1 MADDI
6 VNEKSSFVFENNFAE
21 GEEEEDGG
29 VGYVSQFDE
38 KEQKNGHV
46 SSQIQSGKHDNVNDE
61 SKVTKD
67 FCENHRDGK
76 ISPVEINGQDN
87 DFWKSFSSPGARPP
101 DILVSRAEGKNKVAS
116 LQEPEVLNNET
127 GMSDKTGQDPD
138 IFLEENN
145 TWTLTEL
152 DMKAFKMKRRKGK
165 QRNIQGKG
173 KASAKPNTFL
183 MTPFSIVSKLTKS
196 SATMDMMLESAKSM
210 GLPTSMPCM
219 QCYEEYGPKG
229 FMKGGA
235 DECGGRVMTLK
246 EMIKTMTELQ
256 KVMEEKNFEI
266 HDVYPDGNCFFTAVV
281 DQLNVQGERGFDAD
295 ELRLAA
301 VQAVAEVLKKTIIIY
316 GGMTGQQ
323 KAEICPK
330 SAKDAPALY
339 LGHLGES
346 HYVSLRPK
354 GKINIGEKSDDEAS
368 SVADSDTNSIMQ
380 NGCHLIPA
388 FSDSAFN
395 EIVDDFIVTENF
407 TNWTFTFAS
416 AEESLCEYLPIENR
430 SCFLLFKALVDAT
443 FQGIALPNSIPTSVF
458 FYACEVIKSKE
469 WENHPGRCVYIL
481 LKNLLFGFQKK
492 RIPHYFMPSKNL
504 LFQVPDE
511 TIASCFQKLMYTFV
525 NPIEA
530 MQRVFEVLQLD
541 SSSLKSTIDE
551 IIVDMELYAEN
562 GDFKQS
568 FTNTLYPLL
577 AYSIQNMIE
586 GNKYETA
593 CNALLQLETD
603 TEEIYGQKIEVK
615 TIVLSVVEPF
625 DIRTQW
631 CFGLCIDLSLG
642 TTVTKE
648 ICEDKPSLHISE
660 VFGPD
665 APNFLLDTLIP
676 EQARVDNGDLTF
688 PSRITTM
695 LFTLQCDQTIVKLLK
710 YYITIYEE
718 KAGDAIVLPVPD
730 EETQSIQEFKE
741 FFPKYKALVE
751 HYGVSAAS
759 KRNLKLMES
768 ALEGKQSSLDNM
780 MGAPALYLGHSGESN
795 YVSTRLKGKI
805 NKWEK
810 SDDGASKVADSD
822 QIIRSMKHSPL
833 KHINFIFRYIIQN
846 GYVQSDAES
855 IAKIWRP
862 TYADQETF
870 KLDIVGS
877 FIVYMAPSSSSFTEI
892 LSKQRQLD
900 SLHPNAPTSK
910 IVPLLYI
917 PKDTH
922 ACFSASTAQHS
933 DLVVHGDIC
942 KGPIKLSPVRSK
954 RWKGQIEH
962 QGGKAYLQHIE
973 IDLDVL
979 PPYLSMACTHAMSAG
994 RCASLLMA
1002 FAIEWPAESMEWIN
1016 RKRESGFPNK
1026 TLVNHIVRNGCH
1038 LIPAFSDSALNEII
1052 DDYIVKENFTNWT
1065 FTFASAE
1072 KNLCEYLPTENR
1084 TCFLLFK
1091 AFVEVTFQGIALP
1104 NSIPTSVFLYA
1115 CEVMKSRDWENQP
1128 GRSVYILLKKL
1139 LFGFQRKCIP
1149 HYFMP
1154 SKNLLFQVPD
1164 ETIASCFQ
1172 KLMYTF
1178 VNPIEAMQRLFK
1190 FLQLDSSSLKS
1201 TIEEIIIDMELFAEN
1216 GDFKHSFTNILYPLL
1231 AFSIQSMIQRRTYVT
1246 ACEALLQL
1254 QTDVEETYGHG
1265 CEMSSIILQLI
1276 ESTDIRTQWCFGLC
1290 IDISLGTTIT
1300 KTICEGKPAIHISEV
1315 FGPDAPNVLLDTLI
1329 PEQARVDN
1337 GDLTFPVRIVDV
1349 LLDLQNY
1356 QAIVKLLKYY
1366 ITIYETKA
1374 GDSNCLPVADYETQ
1388 SAIIHQSHGGLSTH
1402 FPIKI
1407 DVFGA
1412 LTSLLEYLYVKL
1424 FNACLYSKQVQE
1436 FRVFFPKY
1444 KALVE
1449 NAGLTSLS
1457 KRNLE
1462 VMETALE
1469 GRQRPPDSM
1478 MRMFFPQ

>member
-165 QRNIQGKG
+165 RTNPAPTDVLHADVDGKEFKLPKLKKRNIQGKG

-235 DECGGRVMTLK
+235 DGKGENPFYDYGDEGADNGRCKKCGGRVMTLK

-301 VQAVAEVLKKTIIIY
+301 VQFLSDNPNAEGDTPLSDFLTYETWGKYLSRMACDGEWADHIVITAVAEVLKKTIIIY

-368 SVADSDTNSIMQ
+368 SVADSDTNSI
-380 NGCHLIPA
+380 
-388 FSDSAFN
+388 S
-395 EIVDDFIVTENF
+395 
-407 TNWTFTFAS
+407 
-416 AEESLCEYLPIENR
+416 
-430 SCFLLFKALVDAT
+430 
-443 FQGIALPNSIPTSVF
+443 
-458 FYACEVIKSKE
+458 
-469 WENHPGRCVYIL
+469 
-481 LKNLLFGFQKK
+481 
-492 RIPHYFMPSKNL
+492 
-504 LFQVPDE
+504 
-511 TIASCFQKLMYTFV
+511 
-525 NPIEA
+525 
-530 MQRVFEVLQLD
+530 
-541 SSSLKSTIDE
+541 
-551 IIVDMELYAEN
+551 
-562 GDFKQS
+562 
-568 FTNTLYPLL
+568 
-577 AYSIQNMIE
+577 
-586 GNKYETA
+586 
-593 CNALLQLETD
+593 
-603 TEEIYGQKIEVK
+603 
-615 TIVLSVVEPF
+615 
-625 DIRTQW
+625 
-631 CFGLCIDLSLG
+631 
-642 TTVTKE
+642 
-648 ICEDKPSLHISE
+648 
-660 VFGPD
+660 
-665 APNFLLDTLIP
+665 
-676 EQARVDNGDLTF
+676 
-688 PSRITTM
+688 
-695 LFTLQCDQTIVKLLK
+695 
-710 YYITIYEE
+710 
-718 KAGDAIVLPVPD
+718 
-730 EETQSIQEFKE
+730 
-741 FFPKYKALVE
+741 
-751 HYGVSAAS
+751 
-759 KRNLKLMES
+759 
-768 ALEGKQSSLDNM
+768 
-780 MGAPALYLGHSGESN
+780 APALYLGHSGESN